1 MLVMLLFHEI
11 CNQMIMFMNVRKL
24 VDHETIFVH
33 DPTQAIYPLLVIQM
47 LAFEPELL
55 AMVH

>member
-1 MLVMLLFHEI
+1 
-11 CNQMIMFMNVRKL
+11 MNVRKL